1 MDSYL
6 NKSALITG
14 GSSGIGLA
22 IAKKLASYGSNVY
35 LLARDP
41 QKLNAAWHEI
51 EALRV
56 SSQQRFE
63 IISADVSDRQ
73 QVFSLLQELVDRNG
87 TPDYLF
93 NSAGVVQPGLFD
105 ELDPEVFSWTTQINY
120 LGTVYPTR
128 ALIPGMIARGSGH
141 IINFSSIL
149 GFLGMYGY
157 SSYCASKFAVRGFS
171 DALRAELKLRGVKV
185 SIVYPYDTKTPQLE
199 YEAQHK
205 PALAKMLWG
214 ESNAMSVEAVAE
226 ICLRQVAS
234 GHYVITP
241 GFEATA
247 IYFLVNHAGNLVY
260 PILDWLIRR
269 AARKLALAQRQ
280 GAE

>member
-41 QKLNAAWHEI
+41 QKLNAARQEI

-73 QVFSLLQELVDRNG
+73 QVFPLLQELVARNG

-105 ELDPEVFSWTTQINY
+105 EIDPEVFSWTTQINY

-157 SSYCASKFAVRGFS
+157 SSYCGSKFAVRGFS

-185 SIVYPYDTKTPQLE
+185 SIVYPYDTQTPQLE

-214 ESNAMSVEAVAE
+214 ESNVMSAEAVAE
-226 ICLRQVAS
+226 ICLRQVA
-234 GHYVITP
+234 GGRYVITP

-280 GAE
+280 SAE